1 MIEKVEYSKFS
12 CKSPLSV
19 LLNFVAGAR
28 NGLQCR
34 EPPTCCYSCY
44 PCHQWTLKYISHQSL
59 IFSSCLGC
67 LLVQGIL
74 VLVSGPQSKNA
85 VGVHHITKK
94 PRTWFKIQKRLRR
107 YKCLS
112 IVALSNLL
120 SVGRWFLYYETE
132 VKSLS
137 VQADKVWWLTGEA
150 IMDVYGWAFGMNL
163 TDLMDSLDY
172 EGTRL
177 PPASNPGITRSQL
190 MWIPPFQLPR
200 LCSTPPLLLWEPA
213 EVSWESWGSLGRGD
227 WAVWF

>member
-1 MIEKVEYSKFS
+1 M
-12 CKSPLSV
+12 
-19 LLNFVAGAR
+19 
-28 NGLQCR
+28 
-34 EPPTCCYSCY
+34 
-44 PCHQWTLKYISHQSL
+44 
-59 IFSSCLGC
+59 
-67 LLVQGIL
+67 QGIL

-85 VGVHHITKK
+85 VGAHYNTKK
-94 PRTWFKIQKRLRR
+94 PRTWFKNQKRLRR

-190 MWIPPFQLPR
+190 MWIPPSIQLPR
-200 LCSTPPLLLWEPA
+200 LHSTELLWEPA
-213 EVSWESWGSLGRGD
+213 EVSWESWGGAWAERTGLVCFKYKSSFQWKSFVLMSLHQHLVAIYPRPITLGTFSARLCKIEVC
-227 WAVWF
+227 WQHFNTLNEI